1 MNESAFRGLGGNK
14 IGGAVFLLM
23 TAFVVYMIW
32 MGVTGRPLPHWV
44 LWITTV
50 L

>member
-1 MNESAFRGLGGNK
+1 MTDSSSRGLGGNK
-14 IGGAVFLLM
+14 LSATVFLLM

-32 MGVTGRPLPHWV
+32 MGVTGRPLPEWV
-44 LWITTV
+44 LWVTTV